1 MNRSET
7 LKLASVEDDMWYFKA
22 LHARAREA
30 LAGGRVCSGG
40 VVLDAGCGTGGLIRR
55 FQAWRPELRWTG
67 IDLNQEAV
75 ELARAR
81 NGDSPADWRVGSVTQ
96 LPWADDGFDA
106 VLSMDVLYHVED
118 HALALREIFRVLKP
132 GGFFCLNVPA
142 HPWLWSYHDTATS
155 ALRRYE
161 RGSLVQLVREAGF
174 EVLNCTHWNTFLLP
188 VIAFRRMVLPPPRGG
203 SDVTAYPPVVD
214 ALLTSV
220 LSVERYLN
228 RLGCN
233 FPAGSSL
240 WVTARRPIGAETDQG
255 QCDAP
260 N

>member
-7 LKLASVEDDMWYFKA
+7 LKLASVEDEMWYFKA
-22 LHARAREA
+22 LHARVREA
-30 LAGGRVCSGG
+30 LAEGGLCSGG
-40 VVLDAGCGTGGLIRR
+40 VVLDAGCGTGGLIKRI
-55 FQAWRPELRWTG
+55 QGWRPELRWTG
-67 IDLNQEAV
+67 IDLNEEAV

-81 NGDSPADWRVGSVTQ
+81 AGDSPVEWRVGSVTE
-96 LPWADDGFDA
+96 LPWAGHVFDA

-118 HALALREIFRVLKP
+118 DALALGEFFRVLRP
-132 GGFFCLNVPA
+132 GGFLCLNVPA

-161 RGSLVQLVREAGF
+161 RRALVQLVREAGF

-188 VIAFRRMVLPPPRGG
+188 IIAFRRKVLPPPQGG
-203 SDVTAYPPVVD
+203 SDVSTYPPFLD

-233 FPAGSSL
+233 FSAGSSL
-240 WVTARRPIGAETDQG
+240 WVTARRPIGTETG
-255 QCDAP
+255 LTQCDAL